1 MARSSSRFSRI
12 KKPLK
17 SEMNVVP
24 YIDVML
30 VLLVIFM
37 VTAPMITSSVNV
49 DLPENASQGTSSQE
63 NSKTYIVSVEKNG
76 QYSIESGKD
85 KQTQLNLSGVE
96 GILLDALEKE
106 PNLNVV
112 IAGDKTVA
120 YGQIMEL
127 MSNLQ
132 SAGLKQVGLLTQ
144 PLK

>member
-17 SEMNVVP
+17 SDMNVVP

-49 DLPENASQGTSSQE
+49 DLPETTVTGSSSDQ
-63 NSKTYIVSVEKNG
+63 NSTTYIVSVEKNG
-76 QYSIESGKD
+76 KYAIEFGKE
-85 KQTQLNLSGVE
+85 KQLDLSLNQIE
-96 GILLDALEKE
+96 DILLEKLEQE
-106 PNLNVV
+106 PNLSIV

-120 YGQIMEL
+120 YGQIMDL

-132 SAGLKQVGLLTQ
+132 SSGLKQVGLLTQ
-144 PLK
+144 PVK

>member
-1 MARSSSRFSRI
+1 
-12 KKPLK
+12 
-17 SEMNVVP
+17 MNVVP

-49 DLPENASQGTSSQE
+49 DLPESVTSSGSSDQ
-63 NSKTYIVSVEKNG
+63 NSVTYIVSVERDG
-76 QYSIESGKD
+76 TYAIEFGKE
-85 KQTQLNLSGVE
+85 KQTDLNLDQIE
-96 GILLDALEKE
+96 TILLTKLEQE

-120 YGQIMEL
+120 YGQIMDL

-132 SAGLKQVGLLTQ
+132 SSGLKQVGLLTQ
-144 PLK
+144 PVK